1 MKRVQFC
8 YQGRCVTCWLSRRL
22 WGTERPDGRLLLHMQ
37 RSLTYYILHKVY
49 LWNKDATE
57 NETFFMAW
65 TAFLFWK
72 TFLHEKSNLIR
83 RLLKD
88 MVWEGELCNLEL
100 KQHLLKT
107 PHVPDLEDSNRP
119 EACKLMSLCWRS
131 LKGPTH
137 IASALF
143 LFRSLSASH
152 LQRAMFFSWLKILGF
167 LLTCYCS
174 CLSKGMSEKVGMVLL
189 AARQFSQISTRDVP
203 PRYLVTL
210 EPDGDKTTVQS

>member
-1 MKRVQFC
+1 MFSLVQSIIWGWREDTVWWIAEQARKGLLILCEKVWWSFRHEMKRVQFC

-37 RSLTYYILHKVY
+37 RLLTYYILHKVY

-119 EACKLMSLCWRS
+119 EACELMSLCWRS

-143 LFRSLSASH
+143 LFRGHYWPVTYRGPCS
-152 LQRAMFFSWLKILGF
+152 FLGWK
-167 LLTCYCS
+167 Y
-174 CLSKGMSEKVGMVLL
+174 
-189 AARQFSQISTRDVP
+189 
-203 PRYLVTL
+203 
-210 EPDGDKTTVQS
+210 